1 MLTIELLILCILV
14 GFGIVCCTKASK
26 FEDPHLIK
34 RKKIAGHYIPELHGA
49 HLGRYVHDDSGRY
62 YHIHIPYDGGYGD
75 RGLKYIHDFRGHI
88 TRQPY
93 SSSADDFSFG
103 PDDHIRFSVEFNFN
117 GTGWQIVDF
126 EWIRDGDENIRYNL
140 LSTNR
145 LWGSDANIQ
154 VDDDDI
160 IEEEPPENYNDG
172 YQLPETNEGDSSIET
187 PFEGSLADTANVDDQ
202 GNNKPVSKGYV
213 YEQSERVGINN
224 PQYVSIREEH
234 FGLHFNQLK

>member
-1 MLTIELLILCILV
+1 MLTIQLLTLCSLM
-14 GFGIVCCTKASK
+14 GLGIVFCAKSSK
-26 FEDPHLIK
+26 IEDPHLIK

-75 RGLKYIHDFRGHI
+75 RGLKYIHDYRGHI

-93 SSSADDFSFG
+93 STGADDFSFG
-103 PDDHIRFSVEFNFN
+103 PDDHIRFSIEFNYN

-154 VDDDDI
+154 ADDDDI
-160 IEEEPPENYNDG
+160 IDDDG
-172 YQLPETNEGDSSIET
+172 YSETGKEGEDVGDTSAVNAYESSGANNDPSKPDSR
-187 PFEGSLADTANVDDQ
+187 
-202 GNNKPVSKGYV
+202 GYV
-213 YEQSERVGINN
+213 YEQSEGDGRNS
-224 PQYVSIREEH
+224 PQYVSISKH
-234 FGLHFNQLK
+234 F